1 MPEPSQFRHYQIVQD
16 AEGHNV
22 ELVRS
27 AEQVAVLAF
36 DQERLEF
43 VACHV
48 LLHALKSKANFEDLC
63 GKLRQ
68 NGHPLL
74 ARLVEYGE
82 DDENPFYITSNVDG
96 ETLRGYLNRQN
107 ELPLWLATIITVRAL
122 DAALALMERG
132 DLMPEQPMDGLRL
145 VQTTASDVTVVVS
158 DYRLVESAS
167 SSRSKTRLVK
177 GNLERQIKFLRTFL
191 TEIASGP
198 TAAESNVSPGDFSDL
213 LAGVLIACGPGM
225 TAPVQEL
232 RDALRQQ
239 VPEHLAAEIPTT
251 QKPRALIAPLLAS
264 YQDVARALVN
274 QVRIQSQ
281 RLDMANPYSMRG
293 TLTRT
298 GRQVM
303 VEQIPPTR
311 LSGGK
316 VMDCNK
322 QVARLS
328 KKRDS
333 AALLPIAHIG
343 EGEQLSCLAEEVVE
357 GISLAELMHVRGQL
371 DVPEVYLV
379 LAGLDAAV
387 AQVEKAALPI
397 KKLRMEDIY
406 LLTGMGRDDSRVN
419 RLLATKL
426 NEWPSFTLMLRSHP
440 TLSSMAGRGIDP
452 GILLPALLPGS
463 RVPAWTGGWVAA
475 VGCFIMGLYG
485 RDGTA
490 RLDTANSG
498 REREAIE
505 RMLLDELVK
514 AREAV
519 HSTRQ
524 DFLARFARVIH
535 HYDVVQPTPL
545 TQAQQPVAAQPAPV
559 ILPKAPQPAAAQPP
573 PLRTLGAGPLHM
585 PEPPPVALTAG
596 GAALLE
602 PVEEEHTIGFAEL
615 LFSGGAAEGSA
626 SSPAVKTLD
635 APFTLT
641 GARGGTWGKGAS
653 DDLDTG
659 RVGDWEL
666 NQDVDT
672 SPFWLKALVF
682 LSGSMVL
689 GAMLAM
695 LSGQAL
701 WQKKRPSS
709 APKPVPAA
717 VSPAAP
723 NRAASVPGTPPPP
736 LPAQLQ

>member
-48 LLHALKSKANFEDLC
+48 LLHPLKSRITFEDLC

-107 ELPLWLATIITVRAL
+107 ELPLWLATIITIRAL

-145 VQTTASDVTVVVS
+145 VQTTATDVTVLVS
-158 DYRLVESAS
+158 DYRLVEPIS
-167 SSRSKTRLVK
+167 SSRNKTRLVK
-177 GNLERQIKFLRTFL
+177 GNLERQVKFLRTFL
-191 TEIASGP
+191 TDIASGP
-198 TAAESNVSPGDFSDL
+198 TAAESNVTPGDFADL

-225 TAPVQEL
+225 SAPVLEL
-232 RDALRQQ
+232 RDGLRQQ

-311 LSGGK
+311 LSGSR

-343 EGEQLSCLAEEVVE
+343 EGELLSCLAEEVVE

-371 DVPEVYLV
+371 DIPEVYLV

-387 AQVEKAALPI
+387 AQVEKAAVPI

-406 LLTGMGRDDSRVN
+406 LLTGMSRDDSRVA

-452 GILLPALLPGS
+452 GVLLPALLPGS
-463 RVPAWTGGWVAA
+463 RVSAWTGGWVAA
-475 VGCFIMGLYG
+475 VGCFLIGLYG
-485 RDGTA
+485 KDGTA
-490 RLDTANSG
+490 RLETTHSG

-545 TQAQQPVAAQPAPV
+545 TQGQQPSAAPAAPTILPRAQPTA
-559 ILPKAPQPAAAQPP
+559 PP

-585 PEPPPVALTAG
+585 AEPPAIALTAG
-596 GAALLE
+596 GTALQE
-602 PVEEEHTIGFAEL
+602 TVEEEHTIGFAEL
-615 LFSGGAAEGSA
+615 LFSGGSTAAEA
-626 SSPAVKTLD
+626 TAASPAPKALG
-635 APFTLT
+635 APFAVTSAHG
-641 GARGGTWGKGAS
+641 GAWGKGAS
-653 DDLDTG
+653 DDLDVG
-659 RVGDWEL
+659 QVGDWGL
-666 NQDVDT
+666 NTDVDT

-682 LSGSMVL
+682 FSGSMVL

-701 WQKKRPSS
+701 WQKKRPSTL
-709 APKPVPAA
+709 PKPVPAA
-717 VSPAAP
+717 VSPA
-723 NRAASVPGTPPPP
+723 TPA
-736 LPAQLQ
+736 LPTQLQ